1 MEAPRGRQRPKHVL
15 IKQVTRSV
23 APLGLII
30 VLQPYPGGSSLRSG
44 AGGVH
49 PVCGLSRLDF
59 VDLWFGAYLA
69 DSINWKYRCP
79 VKLFHHLLHPSNHRY
94 LVQNMLGRGF
104 GRPEEEESCP
114 GLTAFWPYRP
124 YLPNTN
130 KLGNQFDFPFPSF
143 PLDGSCATLCQMP
156 ENLRQDF
163 ASPRG

>member
-69 DSINWKYRCP
+69 DSNKIKA
-79 VKLFHHLLHPSNHRY
+79 VFLAHIGKKAY
-94 LVQNMLGRGF
+94 LCRVIQ
-104 GRPEEEESCP
+104 
-114 GLTAFWPYRP
+114 
-124 YLPNTN
+124 
-130 KLGNQFDFPFPSF
+130 
-143 PLDGSCATLCQMP
+143 
-156 ENLRQDF
+156 
-163 ASPRG
+163 